1 MVPAVF
7 HLVAAFALL
16 WLAVPLASDRTA
28 ADVYVSVNKASQ
40 RMTVMVDGKP
50 RYNWAISSGL
60 NGGPPSGTFRP
71 QRLER
76 MWHSRTYDWSPMPHS
91 IFFHHGF
98 AIHGT
103 NYVSRLGRPAS
114 HGCVRLHPSNAAHA
128 VRAGEG
134 AWNGPHHHC
143 DLGFLAPDGVSLILC
158 TSFRA
163 RDFTSALAAGILWP
177 MIFSGWGLMLGRASA
192 VAVAACLM
200 AASVYDRAAAAEV
213 VISINKAAQS
223 MSVLID
229 GVATYNWVVST
240 GVGGGPHDGTY
251 KPGRLERHWASRK
264 YGMAPMPYSIFFDG
278 NYAIHGTVKV
288 AQLGRRAS
296 KGCVRLHPRDAAVL
310 FALVGREKANTT
322 IVVDKATHVAARAMV
337 VKSDAPVEA
346 KAAPAVEAPKP
357 QLAKADAIVR
367 DESAVAPIRKRASRK
382 KSPRTTRRGL
392 PFGMK
397 YGAAQ

>member
-1 MVPAVF
+1 
-7 HLVAAFALL
+7 
-16 WLAVPLASDRTA
+16 
-28 ADVYVSVNKASQ
+28 
-40 RMTVMVDGKP
+40 
-50 RYNWAISSGL
+50 
-60 NGGPPSGTFRP
+60 
-71 QRLER
+71 
-76 MWHSRTYDWSPMPHS
+76 
-91 IFFHHGF
+91 
-98 AIHGT
+98 
-103 NYVSRLGRPAS
+103 
-114 HGCVRLHPSNAAHA
+114 
-128 VRAGEG
+128 
-134 AWNGPHHHC
+134 
-143 DLGFLAPDGVSLILC
+143 
-158 TSFRA
+158 
-163 RDFTSALAAGILWP
+163 
-177 MIFSGWGLMLGRASA
+177 MLGRASA
-192 VAVAACLM
+192 GLVVAACLV
-200 AASVYDRAAAAEV
+200 AASAHDRAAAAEV

-251 KPGRLERHWASRK
+251 KPGRMERKWASRK

-288 AQLGRRAS
+288 TQLGRRAS

-322 IVVDKATHVAARAMV
+322 IVVDKATHVAARTMV
-337 VKSDAPVEA
+337 VKSDAPPVEA
-346 KAAPAVEAPKP
+346 KAGPDKVETPSAEPPKP

-382 KSPRTTRRGL
+382 TSSRTRPGYVL

>member
-1 MVPAVF
+1 
-7 HLVAAFALL
+7 
-16 WLAVPLASDRTA
+16 
-28 ADVYVSVNKASQ
+28 
-40 RMTVMVDGKP
+40 
-50 RYNWAISSGL
+50 
-60 NGGPPSGTFRP
+60 
-71 QRLER
+71 
-76 MWHSRTYDWSPMPHS
+76 
-91 IFFHHGF
+91 
-98 AIHGT
+98 
-103 NYVSRLGRPAS
+103 
-114 HGCVRLHPSNAAHA
+114 
-128 VRAGEG
+128 
-134 AWNGPHHHC
+134 
-143 DLGFLAPDGVSLILC
+143 
-158 TSFRA
+158 
-163 RDFTSALAAGILWP
+163 
-177 MIFSGWGLMLGRASA
+177 
-192 VAVAACLM
+192 M

-382 KSPRTTRRGL
+382 TSPRTTRRGL